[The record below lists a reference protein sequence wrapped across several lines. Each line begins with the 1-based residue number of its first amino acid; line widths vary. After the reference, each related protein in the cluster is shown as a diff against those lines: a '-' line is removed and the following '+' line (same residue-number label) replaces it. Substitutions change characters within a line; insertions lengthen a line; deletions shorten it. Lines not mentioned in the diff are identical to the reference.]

1 MEKLFIYKCEN
12 ITMKNGLVNNFVY
25 AYNLTKDK
33 YMYLLNSDLKEYDVT
48 YLDWLVND
56 FYYIYGP
63 IMLEETVKKNYVG
76 EELFKE
82 VATHINSEYT
92 IDDDIKIEIHKKI
105 NEVDSYSKL
114 LEIKKELED
123 RFGKITTDM
132 EIYMYSEWFEKL
144 VKKLKIEKVNQTKNY
159 IEVILPREISTQID
173 GEKLFMDAYYISR
186 MFRFN
191 FKNEKISIILDTIK
205 LEKNYLIYL
214 NNLLEI
220 VINYIEEKK

>member
-82 VATHINSEYT
+82 VATHINEIDKEYFY
-92 IDDDIKIEIHKKI
+92 IIKEKFGVQQRFESGITHE
-105 NEVDSYSKL
+105 YL
-114 LEIKKELED
+114 LEMIDETNSQILRYIKK
-123 RFGKITTDM
+123 
-132 EIYMYSEWFEKL
+132 
-144 VKKLKIEKVNQTKNY
+144 
-159 IEVILPREISTQID
+159 
-173 GEKLFMDAYYISR
+173 
-186 MFRFN
+186 
-191 FKNEKISIILDTIK
+191 
-205 LEKNYLIYL
+205 
-214 NNLLEI
+214 
-220 VINYIEEKK
+220 

>member
-1 MEKLFIYKCEN
+1 MVEKIFIYKCEN

-82 VATHINSEYT
+82 VATHINEIDKEYFH
-92 IDDDIKIEIHKKI
+92 IIKEKLGVQQRFECGITRE
-105 NEVDSYSKL
+105 YL
-114 LEIKKELED
+114 LEMIDETNSQILRYIKK
-123 RFGKITTDM
+123 
-132 EIYMYSEWFEKL
+132 
-144 VKKLKIEKVNQTKNY
+144 
-159 IEVILPREISTQID
+159 
-173 GEKLFMDAYYISR
+173 
-186 MFRFN
+186 
-191 FKNEKISIILDTIK
+191 
-205 LEKNYLIYL
+205 
-214 NNLLEI
+214 
-220 VINYIEEKK
+220 

>member
-82 VATHINSEYT
+82 VATHINEIDKEYFH
-92 IDDDIKIEIHKKI
+92 IIKEKLGVQQKFECGITHE
-105 NEVDSYSKL
+105 YL
-114 LEIKKELED
+114 LEMIDEINSQNLRYIKK
-123 RFGKITTDM
+123 
-132 EIYMYSEWFEKL
+132 
-144 VKKLKIEKVNQTKNY
+144 
-159 IEVILPREISTQID
+159 
-173 GEKLFMDAYYISR
+173 
-186 MFRFN
+186 
-191 FKNEKISIILDTIK
+191 
-205 LEKNYLIYL
+205 
-214 NNLLEI
+214 
-220 VINYIEEKK
+220 

>member
-12 ITMKNGLVNNFVY
+12 ITMKNGLVTDFVY

-82 VATHINSEYT
+82 FATHINKIDKEYFH
-92 IDDDIKIEIHKKI
+92 IIKEKLGVQQRFECGITHE
-105 NEVDSYSKL
+105 YL
-114 LEIKKELED
+114 LEMIDETNSQILRYIKK
-123 RFGKITTDM
+123 
-132 EIYMYSEWFEKL
+132 
-144 VKKLKIEKVNQTKNY
+144 
-159 IEVILPREISTQID
+159 
-173 GEKLFMDAYYISR
+173 
-186 MFRFN
+186 
-191 FKNEKISIILDTIK
+191 
-205 LEKNYLIYL
+205 
-214 NNLLEI
+214 
-220 VINYIEEKK
+220 

>member
-82 VATHINSEYT
+82 VATHINEIDKEYFH
-92 IDDDIKIEIHKKI
+92 IIK
-105 NEVDSYSKL
+105 
-114 LEIKKELED
+114 
-123 RFGKITTDM
+123 
-132 EIYMYSEWFEKL
+132 EKL
-144 VKKLKIEKVNQTKNY
+144 GVQ
-159 IEVILPREISTQID
+159 Q
-173 GEKLFMDAYYISR
+173 
-186 MFRFN
+186 RF
-191 FKNEKISIILDTIK
+191 ECGITH
-205 LEKNYLIYL
+205 E
-214 NNLLEI
+214 
-220 VINYIEEKK
+220 

>member
-82 VATHINSEYT
+82 VATHINEIDKEYFH
-92 IDDDIKIEIHKKI
+92 IIKEKLGVQQRFECGITHK
-105 NEVDSYSKL
+105 YL
-114 LEIKKELED
+114 LEMIDEINSQILRYIKK
-123 RFGKITTDM
+123 
-132 EIYMYSEWFEKL
+132 
-144 VKKLKIEKVNQTKNY
+144 
-159 IEVILPREISTQID
+159 
-173 GEKLFMDAYYISR
+173 
-186 MFRFN
+186 
-191 FKNEKISIILDTIK
+191 
-205 LEKNYLIYL
+205 
-214 NNLLEI
+214 
-220 VINYIEEKK
+220 

>member
-82 VATHINSEYT
+82 VATHINEIDKEYFH
-92 IDDDIKIEIHKKI
+92 IIKEKLGVQQRFECGITHEC
-105 NEVDSYSKL
+105 L
-114 LEIKKELED
+114 LEMIDETNSQILRYIKK
-123 RFGKITTDM
+123 
-132 EIYMYSEWFEKL
+132 
-144 VKKLKIEKVNQTKNY
+144 
-159 IEVILPREISTQID
+159 
-173 GEKLFMDAYYISR
+173 
-186 MFRFN
+186 
-191 FKNEKISIILDTIK
+191 
-205 LEKNYLIYL
+205 
-214 NNLLEI
+214 
-220 VINYIEEKK
+220 

>member
-12 ITMKNGLVNNFVY
+12 ITMKNGLVNDFVY

-82 VATHINSEYT
+82 VATHINKIDKEYFH
-92 IDDDIKIEIHKKI
+92 IIKEKLGVQQRFECGITHE
-105 NEVDSYSKL
+105 YL
-114 LEIKKELED
+114 LEMIDEINCQILRYIKK
-123 RFGKITTDM
+123 
-132 EIYMYSEWFEKL
+132 
-144 VKKLKIEKVNQTKNY
+144 
-159 IEVILPREISTQID
+159 
-173 GEKLFMDAYYISR
+173 
-186 MFRFN
+186 
-191 FKNEKISIILDTIK
+191 
-205 LEKNYLIYL
+205 
-214 NNLLEI
+214 
-220 VINYIEEKK
+220 

>member
-48 YLDWLVND
+48 YLNWLVND

-82 VATHINSEYT
+82 VAIHINEIDKEYFY
-92 IDDDIKIEIHKKI
+92 IIKEKLGVQQRFESGITHE
-105 NEVDSYSKL
+105 YL
-114 LEIKKELED
+114 LEMIDETNSQILRYIKK
-123 RFGKITTDM
+123 
-132 EIYMYSEWFEKL
+132 
-144 VKKLKIEKVNQTKNY
+144 
-159 IEVILPREISTQID
+159 
-173 GEKLFMDAYYISR
+173 
-186 MFRFN
+186 
-191 FKNEKISIILDTIK
+191 
-205 LEKNYLIYL
+205 
-214 NNLLEI
+214 
-220 VINYIEEKK
+220 

>member
-12 ITMKNGLVNNFVY
+12 ITMKNGLINNFVY

-82 VATHINSEYT
+82 VATHINEIDKEYFY
-92 IDDDIKIEIHKKI
+92 IIKEKLGVQQRFESGITHE
-105 NEVDSYSKL
+105 YL
-114 LEIKKELED
+114 LEMIDETNSQILRYIKK
-123 RFGKITTDM
+123 
-132 EIYMYSEWFEKL
+132 
-144 VKKLKIEKVNQTKNY
+144 
-159 IEVILPREISTQID
+159 
-173 GEKLFMDAYYISR
+173 
-186 MFRFN
+186 
-191 FKNEKISIILDTIK
+191 
-205 LEKNYLIYL
+205 
-214 NNLLEI
+214 
-220 VINYIEEKK
+220 

>member
-12 ITMKNGLVNNFVY
+12 ITMKNGLVTDFVY

-82 VATHINSEYT
+82 VATHINEIDKEYFH
-92 IDDDIKIEIHKKI
+92 IIKEKLGVQQRFECGITHK
-105 NEVDSYSKL
+105 YL
-114 LEIKKELED
+114 LEMIDEINSQILRYIKK
-123 RFGKITTDM
+123 
-132 EIYMYSEWFEKL
+132 
-144 VKKLKIEKVNQTKNY
+144 
-159 IEVILPREISTQID
+159 
-173 GEKLFMDAYYISR
+173 
-186 MFRFN
+186 
-191 FKNEKISIILDTIK
+191 
-205 LEKNYLIYL
+205 
-214 NNLLEI
+214 
-220 VINYIEEKK
+220 

>member
-1 MEKLFIYKCEN
+1 MVLVEKLFIYKCEN

-82 VATHINSEYT
+82 VATHINKIDKEYFH
-92 IDDDIKIEIHKKI
+92 IIKEKLGVQQRFECGITHE
-105 NEVDSYSKL
+105 YL
-114 LEIKKELED
+114 LEMIDEINCQILRYIKK
-123 RFGKITTDM
+123 
-132 EIYMYSEWFEKL
+132 
-144 VKKLKIEKVNQTKNY
+144 
-159 IEVILPREISTQID
+159 
-173 GEKLFMDAYYISR
+173 
-186 MFRFN
+186 
-191 FKNEKISIILDTIK
+191 
-205 LEKNYLIYL
+205 
-214 NNLLEI
+214 
-220 VINYIEEKK
+220 

>member
-12 ITMKNGLVNNFVY
+12 ITMKNGLVNDFVY

-82 VATHINSEYT
+82 VATHINEIDKEYFH
-92 IDDDIKIEIHKKI
+92 IIKEKLGVQQKFECGITHE
-105 NEVDSYSKL
+105 YL
-114 LEIKKELED
+114 LEMIDEINSQNLRYIKK
-123 RFGKITTDM
+123 
-132 EIYMYSEWFEKL
+132 
-144 VKKLKIEKVNQTKNY
+144 
-159 IEVILPREISTQID
+159 
-173 GEKLFMDAYYISR
+173 
-186 MFRFN
+186 
-191 FKNEKISIILDTIK
+191 
-205 LEKNYLIYL
+205 
-214 NNLLEI
+214 
-220 VINYIEEKK
+220 

>member
-63 IMLEETVKKNYVG
+63 IMLEFTVKKNYVG

-82 VATHINSEYT
+82 VATHINEIDKEYFH
-92 IDDDIKIEIHKKI
+92 IIKEKLGVQQRFECGITHK
-105 NEVDSYSKL
+105 YL
-114 LEIKKELED
+114 LEMIDETNSQILRYIKK
-123 RFGKITTDM
+123 
-132 EIYMYSEWFEKL
+132 
-144 VKKLKIEKVNQTKNY
+144 
-159 IEVILPREISTQID
+159 
-173 GEKLFMDAYYISR
+173 
-186 MFRFN
+186 
-191 FKNEKISIILDTIK
+191 
-205 LEKNYLIYL
+205 
-214 NNLLEI
+214 
-220 VINYIEEKK
+220 

>member
-12 ITMKNGLVNNFVY
+12 ITMKNGLVNDFVY

-82 VATHINSEYT
+82 VATHINEIDKEYFY
-92 IDDDIKIEIHKKI
+92 IIKEKLGVQQRFESGITHE
-105 NEVDSYSKL
+105 YL
-114 LEIKKELED
+114 LEMIDETNSQILRYIKK
-123 RFGKITTDM
+123 
-132 EIYMYSEWFEKL
+132 
-144 VKKLKIEKVNQTKNY
+144 
-159 IEVILPREISTQID
+159 
-173 GEKLFMDAYYISR
+173 
-186 MFRFN
+186 
-191 FKNEKISIILDTIK
+191 
-205 LEKNYLIYL
+205 
-214 NNLLEI
+214 
-220 VINYIEEKK
+220 

>member
-1 MEKLFIYKCEN
+1 VEKLFIYKCEN

-82 VATHINSEYT
+82 VATHINKIDKEYFH
-92 IDDDIKIEIHKKI
+92 IIKEKLGVQQRFECGITHE
-105 NEVDSYSKL
+105 YL
-114 LEIKKELED
+114 LEMIDEINCQILRYIKK
-123 RFGKITTDM
+123 
-132 EIYMYSEWFEKL
+132 
-144 VKKLKIEKVNQTKNY
+144 
-159 IEVILPREISTQID
+159 
-173 GEKLFMDAYYISR
+173 
-186 MFRFN
+186 
-191 FKNEKISIILDTIK
+191 
-205 LEKNYLIYL
+205 
-214 NNLLEI
+214 
-220 VINYIEEKK
+220 

>member
-82 VATHINSEYT
+82 VATHINKIDKEYFH
-92 IDDDIKIEIHKKI
+92 IIKEKLGVQQRFECGITHE
-105 NEVDSYSKL
+105 YL
-114 LEIKKELED
+114 LEMIDEINCQILRYIKK
-123 RFGKITTDM
+123 
-132 EIYMYSEWFEKL
+132 
-144 VKKLKIEKVNQTKNY
+144 
-159 IEVILPREISTQID
+159 
-173 GEKLFMDAYYISR
+173 
-186 MFRFN
+186 
-191 FKNEKISIILDTIK
+191 
-205 LEKNYLIYL
+205 
-214 NNLLEI
+214 
-220 VINYIEEKK
+220 

>member
-82 VATHINSEYT
+82 VATHINKIDKEYFH
-92 IDDDIKIEIHKKI
+92 IIKEKLGVQQRFERGITHE
-105 NEVDSYSKL
+105 YL
-114 LEIKKELED
+114 LEMIDEINCQILRYIKK
-123 RFGKITTDM
+123 
-132 EIYMYSEWFEKL
+132 
-144 VKKLKIEKVNQTKNY
+144 
-159 IEVILPREISTQID
+159 
-173 GEKLFMDAYYISR
+173 
-186 MFRFN
+186 
-191 FKNEKISIILDTIK
+191 
-205 LEKNYLIYL
+205 
-214 NNLLEI
+214 
-220 VINYIEEKK
+220 

>member
-63 IMLEETVKKNYVG
+63 IMLEFTVKKNYVG

-82 VATHINSEYT
+82 VATHINEIDKEYFH
-92 IDDDIKIEIHKKI
+92 IIKEKLGVQQGFECGITYE
-105 NEVDSYSKL
+105 YL
-114 LEIKKELED
+114 LEMIDEINSQILRYIKK
-123 RFGKITTDM
+123 
-132 EIYMYSEWFEKL
+132 
-144 VKKLKIEKVNQTKNY
+144 
-159 IEVILPREISTQID
+159 
-173 GEKLFMDAYYISR
+173 
-186 MFRFN
+186 
-191 FKNEKISIILDTIK
+191 
-205 LEKNYLIYL
+205 
-214 NNLLEI
+214 
-220 VINYIEEKK
+220 

>member
-63 IMLEETVKKNYVG
+63 IMLEFTVKKNYVG

-82 VATHINSEYT
+82 VATHINKIDKEYFH
-92 IDDDIKIEIHKKI
+92 IIKEKLGVQQRFECGITHE
-105 NEVDSYSKL
+105 YL
-114 LEIKKELED
+114 LEMIDEINSQILRYIKK
-123 RFGKITTDM
+123 
-132 EIYMYSEWFEKL
+132 
-144 VKKLKIEKVNQTKNY
+144 
-159 IEVILPREISTQID
+159 
-173 GEKLFMDAYYISR
+173 
-186 MFRFN
+186 
-191 FKNEKISIILDTIK
+191 
-205 LEKNYLIYL
+205 
-214 NNLLEI
+214 
-220 VINYIEEKK
+220 